1 MKIEYFGHSF
11 VKITFR
17 DFSVAIDPYG
27 DIGLTPPKV
36 FADYVFCSHNHYD
49 HNNAGFISGAKR
61 IDAGNIKDSGGR
73 FEIIKTFHD
82 EAFGAL
88 RGENDALII
97 NADGKK
103 IVHFGDAGCFDEA
116 LVEKARGADII
127 FIPVGGKYTID
138 AAGAKRYV
146 EAINPKT
153 VIPIHYKIDGSTVDI
168 AKIDEFLKLIKE
180 FKTEK
185 SGFLYNVNEKG
196 VIVVTPE
203 VKHV

>member
-11 VKITFR
+11 VKLTFR
-17 DFSVAIDPYG
+17 EFSVAIDPYG
-27 DIGLTPPKV
+27 DIGLTPPQV
-36 FADYVFCSHNHYD
+36 SADYVFCSHNHYD
-49 HNNAGFISGAKR
+49 HNNAGLVGGAKR
-61 IDAGNIKDSGGR
+61 IDINGAKSSGGR
-73 FEIIKTFHD
+73 FEIVKTYHD

-88 RGENDALII
+88 RGENYVLII

-103 IVHFGDAGCFDEA
+103 VVHLGDAGCFDETVA
-116 LVEKARGADII
+116 KKARGADIV

-138 AAGAKRYV
+138 AAGAVKYI
-146 EAINPKT
+146 EAMRPET

-168 AKIDEFLKLIKE
+168 AKIDEFLKLVKV

-185 SGFLYNVNEKG
+185 SGFLYNVDKG
-196 VIVVTPE
+196 VLVVTPE